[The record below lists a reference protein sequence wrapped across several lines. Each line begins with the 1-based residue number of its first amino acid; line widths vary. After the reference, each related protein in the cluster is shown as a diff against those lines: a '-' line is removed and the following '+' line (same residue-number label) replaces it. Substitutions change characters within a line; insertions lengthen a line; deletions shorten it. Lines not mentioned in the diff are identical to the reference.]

1 VCICPLTFTVYNRI
15 FLSWYRSKN
24 NVNIAS
30 FAKSYAIVY
39 FDSKP
44 IMVIDIENVFLYGKA
59 AIAFSVS

>member
-1 VCICPLTFTVYNRI
+1 
-15 FLSWYRSKN
+15 LSWYRSKN